1 MQQNQID
8 DGNYNIFIK
17 KKDYF
22 YFTNSDD
29 ATKNKFMTGNTVAK
43 QLSRDNQH
51 MVLHKNQ
58 NISKLDQ
65 IIKDFEYLS
74 LSGVSTKHQFSEL
87 KTQFEIQVHETEKEL
102 SQLDDKISR
111 LNKIISAIDGLNSDD
126 YRKVETSEAILL
138 DLKIDRSTKKGDL
151 TKTIDEVKFERR
163 VLNDRFNEVV
173 ENYKVYQSVKENVRD
188 REIEKDNY
196 KRL

>member
-1 MQQNQID
+1 
-8 DGNYNIFIK
+8 
-17 KKDYF
+17 
-22 YFTNSDD
+22 
-29 ATKNKFMTGNTVAK
+29 MTGNTVAK

-151 TKTIDEVKFERR
+151 TKTIDEVTFERK

>member
-1 MQQNQID
+1 
-8 DGNYNIFIK
+8 
-17 KKDYF
+17 
-22 YFTNSDD
+22 
-29 ATKNKFMTGNTVAK
+29 MTGNTVAK

-51 MVLHKNQ
+51 LVLHKNQ

-74 LSGVSTKHQFSEL
+74 LSGVSTGQQFSEL
-87 KTQFEIQVHETEKEL
+87 KTQFEMQVQETENEL
-102 SQLDDKISR
+102 SQLDNKISR
-111 LNKIISAIDGLNSDD
+111 LNKIISAIDGLNSYD

-138 DLKIDRSTKKGDL
+138 DFKIDRSTKKGDL
-151 TKTIDEVKFERR
+151 SKTIDEVTFERK

>member
-1 MQQNQID
+1 MYA
-8 DGNYNIFIK
+8 GP
-17 KKDYF
+17 
-22 YFTNSDD
+22 
-29 ATKNKFMTGNTVAK
+29 
-43 QLSRDNQH
+43 
-51 MVLHKNQ
+51 
-58 NISKLDQ
+58 
-65 IIKDFEYLS
+65 
-74 LSGVSTKHQFSEL
+74 LSGVSTGQQFSEL
-87 KTQFEIQVHETEKEL
+87 KTQFEMQVQETENEL
-102 SQLDDKISR
+102 SQLDNKISR

-151 TKTIDEVKFERR
+151 TKTIDEVKFERQ